1 LAHLPVAGV
10 ATFVAVFFF
19 AGMGSTSVAGA
30 GTPEASTQ
38 GATSA
43 VAAEVRNPDSLVN
56 PFIGTTNGGDT
67 FPGAVVPFGMVQWSP
82 DTVLRP
88 DGGGY
93 DYSSK
98 SIIGYGLTHLS
109 GTGCPAEGDVPILPT
124 VGAIGS
130 NPVAST
136 EPLDHSDE
144 TASPG
149 YYQLDAGGID
159 TQLTT
164 TTRSGMAVF
173 TFPPATPVGNL
184 LFKLSD
190 SEASVTSSLF
200 HVVNDKEVD
209 GQLTTGYFCGAANT
223 YTLYFD
229 MVFNHPFSTSGSW
242 SLNGNGAYVSFD
254 ATTDPVITAKVGI
267 SYVSDANAVL
277 NRNTEDPG
285 WDFNTVKKAAQRSWQ
300 TMLEKV
306 AVGGGTA
313 IQQTVF
319 YTALYHS
326 LLDPSVYS
334 DVNGQ
339 YLGMDGQ
346 VHTVVAPQTAQYANY
361 SGWDVYR
368 SEIQLL
374 SLLAPQQ
381 TSDIVTSMLND
392 FAQSGQ
398 LPKWDEDDIETY
410 IMVGD
415 PADSIIADAYAFG
428 ATNFDASQALSDME
442 TQAEVPGNIRPGLSY
457 YESDG
462 YLPIDGTYG
471 CCNFYGPVST
481 QQEYDIADNSIAEL
495 ANDLGDGTVA
505 QTFAVRAQNWQNVFN
520 PSTGFMQPKESAG
533 MFQPAFSPT
542 SENGFVEADS
552 YVYTALV
559 PFDLAGLVAA
569 EGGNAAW
576 VDFLNV
582 LTSNVTTEG
591 PTQIQMGNE
600 PSFDIPWEYDYAGA
614 PSQTQQVVRE
624 IQDELYTDS
633 ASGLVGNDDLG
644 AMSSW
649 YVWSA
654 LGAYPETPGSAEVA
668 LGSPLFPAITVT
680 LANGRTITETAPAAS
695 ENAPYVEGLTLD
707 GSPWQDAYLPSS
719 IFSAGGTLN
728 WTLGSSPTTWASAPG
743 DAPPSSTA
751 GLLPALGYLA
761 GANDGDIVVA
771 PGGTATVN
779 FGVQSMSGASQRIR
793 WTASAQ
799 SGTGIV
805 IAATTGTMTVKS
817 GVKAIESVEV
827 KVPSELA
834 DGQYTVTFVL
844 TTRTGVSLPA
854 LVGVIDVA

>member
-1 LAHLPVAGV
+1 MAGV
-10 ATFVAVFFF
+10 ATVVVLVLC

-30 GTPEASTQ
+30 STLGGSTP
-38 GATSA
+38 GATGA
-43 VAAEVRNPDSLVN
+43 TAAEVRDPASLVD
-56 PFIGTTNGGDT
+56 PFIGTANGGNT
-67 FPGAVVPFGMVQWSP
+67 FPGADVPFGMVQWSP

-93 DYSSK
+93 AYSSK
-98 SIIGYGLTHLS
+98 SIVGYSLTHLS

-130 NPVAST
+130 NPVAT
-136 EPLDHSDE
+136 TAPLDHSDE

-173 TFPPATPVGNL
+173 TFPSATPVGNL

-190 SEASVTSSLF
+190 SEASVQSSQF

-209 GQLTTGYFCGAANT
+209 GQLTTGYFCGASNT

-242 SLNGNGAYVSFD
+242 SLHGNGAYVSFD
-254 ATTDPVITAKVGI
+254 TTADPVITAKVGI

-277 NRNTEDPG
+277 NRTTEDPG
-285 WDFNTVKKAAQRSWQ
+285 WDFNAVKNAAHRSWQ
-300 TMLEKV
+300 TTLDKV
-306 AVGGGTA
+306 AVGGGTPT
-313 IQQTVF
+313 QQTVF

-361 SGWDVYR
+361 SGWDIYR

-381 TSDIVTSMLND
+381 TSDIVASMLND

-398 LPKWDEDDIETY
+398 LPKWDEDDTETY

-457 YESDG
+457 YERDG

-495 ANDLGDGTVA
+495 ATDLGDAAVA

-520 PSTGFMQPKESAG
+520 PGTGFMQPKESAG
-533 MFQPAFSPT
+533 MFQPAFDPT

-576 VDFLNV
+576 VDFLNG
-582 LTSNVTTEG
+582 LTSNVVSEG

-600 PSFDIPWEYDYAGA
+600 PSFEIPWEYDYAGA

-624 IQDELYTDS
+624 IQDQLYTDS
-633 ASGLVGNDDLG
+633 PTGLAGNDDLG

-668 LGSPLFPAITVT
+668 LGSPLFPAITLT

-695 ENAPYVEGLTLD
+695 QNAPYVEGLTLD

-719 IFSAGGTLN
+719 IFTEGGTLN
-728 WTLGSSPTTWASAPG
+728 WTLGSSPSTWASGPG

-761 GANDGDIVVA
+761 GANDGDTVVA
-771 PGGTATVN
+771 PGGTATLN
-779 FGVQSMSGASQRIR
+779 FGLQSMSGASQRIR

-799 SGTGIV
+799 SGSGIV
-805 IAATTGTMTVKS
+805 IAPASGTLTVDS
-817 GVKAIESVEV
+817 EVKATRSVEV
-827 KVPSELA
+827 KVPSGLA
-834 DGQYTVTFVL
+834 DGQYTVTFAL
-844 TTRTGVSLPA
+844 TTRAGVSPPA
-854 LVGVIDVA
+854 LVAVIDVA